1 MSKRKISK
9 VLAVAISMMVAII
22 MVFLPSA
29 KIAADVSQPVLSIPT
44 LDEVNCAGYCAYD
57 TTTHEILIGKNA
69 HDRVYP
75 ASMTKI
81 MTAQLGLDYIEPDKI
96 LTVSQNAID
105 NVTSDSTLMY
115 ISVGEEVMFSEL
127 LYGMML
133 PSGNDAANVVAEGV
147 VEAIFEKYPAGGGK
161 VGPDGVDASY
171 VMDALG
177 LSQEEIMAGYKLSAF
192 AELMNLRAKNLGCTG
207 THFCNANGLHD
218 DAHYTTAYDL
228 TLIITNAVQN
238 PDFCTVIGSPSH
250 IFAGTNYQADGWS
263 IVNNTNKL
271 ILDPWLTATTAEGE
285 DSHISAFLGGKT
297 GTTSIAGT
305 GMTVYSVNENGHG
318 VAVAV
323 CGIPTTEY
331 SMQPWY
337 VASVTAYGNLACW
350 ESDPVSVLPGTLG
363 DYQHFNL
370 TVSERPVCDPVQS
383 PTDMLK
389 PVETEL
395 ETDPSDEAGV
405 DEDVPQDVAG
415 EVTDSNNKKED
426 KKEDK
431 GFISSL
437 ENKLEQ
443 STLGKFIKKNPV
455 ISTIVAVLIALIL
468 ACVVALIVR
477 AVKGGN
483 KKRKRKMRAYS
494 GTPTL

>member
-1 MSKRKISK
+1 MNKRRISH
-9 VLAVAISMMVAII
+9 VIAIAASMLIAISMI
-22 MVFLPSA
+22 FLPSA
-29 KIAADVSQPVLSIPT
+29 VILADVSQPVLTIPT
-44 LDEVNCAGYCAYD
+44 LDSVNCASYCAYD
-57 TTTHEILIGKNA
+57 TTTGEILIGQNA
-69 HDRVYP
+69 HDRIYP

-81 MTAQLGLDYIEPDKI
+81 MTAQLGLDYIDPDAI

-115 ISVGEEVMFSEL
+115 VSVGEEVRFSEL

-147 VEAIFEKYPAGGGK
+147 IDSLFENYPAGCGE

-171 VMDALG
+171 ITDALG
-177 LSQEEIMAGYKLSAF
+177 LSSEEVLAGYKLSAF
-192 AELMNLRAKNLGCTG
+192 AELMNLRARNLGCTG

-218 DAHYTTAYDL
+218 DNHYSTAYDL

-238 PDFCTVIGSPSH
+238 PDFCTVIGSPTH
-250 IFAGTNYQADGWS
+250 IFEGTNYHADGWS
-263 IVNNTNKL
+263 IVTNTNKL
-271 ILDPWLTATTAEGE
+271 ILDPWLCATTAEGE
-285 DSHISAFLGGKT
+285 DSHISAFVGGKT
-297 GTTSIAGT
+297 GTTSLAGT

-370 TVSERPVCDPVQS
+370 TVDERPVCDPIQVPEDTL
-383 PTDMLK
+383 PTE
-389 PVETEL
+389 ETEPEVEPSEEE
-395 ETDPSDEAGV
+395 ETAVVTDETGGTVV
-405 DEDVPQDVAG
+405 DEEGNPVV
-415 EVTDSNNKKED
+415 ERKEKKSVIGKLED
-426 KKEDK
+426 K
-431 GFISSL
+431 L
-437 ENKLEQ
+437 EA
-443 STLGKFIKKNPV
+443 SALGKFIKANPV
-455 ISTIVAVLIALIL
+455 ISTIVAVLVILIII
-468 ACVVALIVR
+468 CVVALIVR
-477 AVKGGN
+477 AFKGKGR
-483 KKRKRKMRAYS
+483 KKRKMRAYT